1 MATEMK
7 RTRRLNIR
15 LSDDVVNRLES
26 QAEKR
31 GIAVSTLAS
40 YAIGEYLV
48 EIEKKDKAID
58 EFRIGFTTQ
67 LNQKLESMI
76 DGFMSETSE
85 EQLDLMLKN
94 MDS

>member
-67 LNQKLESMI
+67 LSQKLESMI

>member
-31 GIAVSTLAS
+31 GIALSTLAS

-58 EFRIGFTTQ
+58 EFRLAFTNQ
-67 LNQKLESMI
+67 LSQKLESMI